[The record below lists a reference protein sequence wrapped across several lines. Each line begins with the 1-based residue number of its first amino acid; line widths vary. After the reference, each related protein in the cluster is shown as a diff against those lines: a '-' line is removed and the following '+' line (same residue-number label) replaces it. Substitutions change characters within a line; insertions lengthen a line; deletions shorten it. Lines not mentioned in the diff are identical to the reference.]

1 MALLMKSTKLL
12 RKNEHQSSSNSSK
25 IFKRK
30 EDFQIQSVR
39 PELPCYHS
47 QMQTLQE
54 KKTTISYMEIDA
66 KILNKTSKP
75 IQKHNKNKYTPQN
88 VEFSLEMQERF

>member
-1 MALLMKSTKLL
+1 MKSTKHL

-30 EDFQIQSVR
+30 EDFQTQSVR
-39 PELPCYHS
+39 PELPWCPR
-47 QMQTLQE
+47 QMKTLQE
-54 KKTTISYMEIDA
+54 KKTTLSSMEIDA

-75 IQKHNKNKYTPQN
+75 TSKAQ
-88 VEFSLEMQERF
+88 